1 MEILKENPSFS
12 FTFSLALAEVQ
23 SSNLRDFL
31 PQTQRV
37 QMKTSLGGRGLIL
50 LLLQVEEGGY
60 FGELAL
66 VNHDRRAATVVAK
79 DGVKVACAFLNM
91 MIMMMKMFREA
102 ILHKIMK

>member
-1 MEILKENPSFS
+1 M
-12 FTFSLALAEVQ
+12 
-23 SSNLRDFL
+23 DFL

-37 QMKTSLGGRGLIL
+37 EMKTSRFSPLGGRGLIL

-91 MIMMMKMFREA
+91 MIMMMKMLREA

>member
-1 MEILKENPSFS
+1 M
-12 FTFSLALAEVQ
+12 
-23 SSNLRDFL
+23 
-31 PQTQRV
+31 
-37 QMKTSLGGRGLIL
+37 IL

>member
-1 MEILKENPSFS
+1 MEILKENPCFS
-12 FTFSLALAEVQ
+12 FHFLSCRGSKFKFTV
-23 SSNLRDFL
+23 DFL
-31 PQTQRV
+31 LQTQRV

-91 MIMMMKMFREA
+91 MIMMMKMLWEA